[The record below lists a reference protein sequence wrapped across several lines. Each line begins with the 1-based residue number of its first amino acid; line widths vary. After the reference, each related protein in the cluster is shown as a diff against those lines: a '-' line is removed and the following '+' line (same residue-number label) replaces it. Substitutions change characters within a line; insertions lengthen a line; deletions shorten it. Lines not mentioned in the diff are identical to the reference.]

1 MYSSIT
7 ISLASISLNN
17 IRLLLIIIIEVGIV
31 NTNKIAGKHK
41 FTLNKIK
48 NNKKASEERCKCSR
62 RSFYVTYSK

>member
-48 NNKKASEERCKCSR
+48 NNKK
-62 RSFYVTYSK
+62 SK